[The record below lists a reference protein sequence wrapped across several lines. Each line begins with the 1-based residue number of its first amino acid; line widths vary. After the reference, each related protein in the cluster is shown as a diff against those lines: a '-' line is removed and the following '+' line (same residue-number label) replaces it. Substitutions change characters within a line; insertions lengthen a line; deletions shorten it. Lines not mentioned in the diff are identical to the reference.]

1 MYWIQLYQF
10 GRLDVRRPGTDE
22 TTPVAP
28 VRAAALL
35 SVVCAAQFMV
45 VLDVTVVNVA
55 LPSMRT
61 SLGFTH
67 AGLAWVVNAYALV
80 FAGLLLVG
88 GRLADLFG
96 RKRVFLA
103 GLLVFTLASVV
114 GGLASTPGWLIGARA
129 VQGVGAAVLAPA
141 TLTILTTSF
150 AEGPRRTKAL
160 AVWTALGLAGGTAGN
175 LIGGVLTEFASW
187 RATLLINLPIG
198 VLALVA
204 AIGVLA
210 PDSAPRSR
218 VRLDVLGAVLVT
230 CGLAAIAYGFG
241 EAAVWGWSAP
251 VTVSALGAG
260 VGVMAVFVYVETRW
274 ARVPLIPLSLLRTRS
289 VAVGNAA
296 MLLAGACLNPMWFF
310 LTLSMQNV
318 LGYTPMRTGLAFL
331 PHTLV
336 TIAVGT
342 RVTPWL
348 MRRVAARI
356 LIVAGALLAAAGFA
370 WQAQLGA
377 DSTYLT
383 GILGPALVFSVGA
396 GLLNTPLT
404 AAVTAGVPLADAG
417 AASGLMN
424 TTKQVG
430 AALGLAALIT
440 VAAGSAVGYERAFW
454 LMAAVMIGV
463 AGIAVGLPGYRDQR

>member
-1 MYWIQLYQF
+1 M
-10 GRLDVRRPGTDE
+10 RRPGTDE
-22 TTPVAP
+22 KTAVAP
-28 VRAAALL
+28 ARAGVLL
-35 SVVCAAQFMV
+35 TVVCAAQFMV
-45 VLDVTVVNVA
+45 VLDISVVNVA
-55 LPSMRT
+55 LPSMRS
-61 SLGFTH
+61 SLGFTD

-88 GRLADLFG
+88 GRLADVFG

-103 GLLVFTLASVV
+103 GLLVFTVASLV
-114 GGLASTPGWLIGARA
+114 GGLASSPGWLIGARA

-175 LIGGVLTEFASW
+175 LLGGVLTEFASW

-198 VLALVA
+198 VLVLVA
-204 AIGVLA
+204 AIGVIA
-210 PDSAPRSR
+210 PDSAPRAR
-218 VRLDVLGAVLVT
+218 VRLDVAGAVLVT

-241 EAAVWGWSAP
+241 QAAARGWSAP
-251 VTVSALGAG
+251 VSALAAG
-260 VGVMAVFVYVETRW
+260 VGLVAVFVFVETRW
-274 ARVPLIPLSLLRTRS
+274 VRMPLLPLALLRIRS
-289 VAVGNAA
+289 VAVGNVA

-310 LTLSMQNV
+310 LTLSMQDV
-318 LGYTPMRTGLAFL
+318 LGYTPMQTGLAFL

-342 RVTPWL
+342 QVTPWL
-348 MRRVAARI
+348 MRRVEARV
-356 LIVAGALLAAAGFA
+356 LIAGGALLAAAGFA
-370 WQAQLGA
+370 WQAQLGP

-383 GILGPALVFSVGA
+383 GILGPALVFSIGA

-404 AAVTAGVPLADAG
+404 AAVTAGVPAADAG

-440 VAAGSAVGYERAFW
+440 ATAGPVPGYDRAFW
-454 LMAAVMIGV
+454 LIAVAAIAVAAV
-463 AGIAVGLPGYRDQR
+463 AAGLPAHRDRR

>member
-1 MYWIQLYQF
+1 M
-10 GRLDVRRPGTDE
+10 RRPDTDE

-45 VLDVTVVNVA
+45 VLDVSVMNVA
-55 LPSMRT
+55 LPSIRT
-61 SLGFTH
+61 SLGFTDT
-67 AGLAWVVNAYALV
+67 GLAWVVNAYALV

-96 RKRVFLA
+96 RKRIFLA
-103 GLLVFTLASVV
+103 GLLAFTLASGV

-129 VQGVGAAVLAPA
+129 VQGMGAAVLAPA

-175 LIGGVLTEFASW
+175 LLGGVLTEFASW

-218 VRLDVLGAVLVT
+218 ARLDAVGAVLVT
-230 CGLAAIAYGFG
+230 CGLTAIAYGFG
-241 EAAVWGWSAP
+241 EAATRGWSTP
-251 VTVSALGAG
+251 MTVSALMIGAG
-260 VGVMAVFVYVETRW
+260 LIAVFVLVETRW
-274 ARVPLIPLSLLRTRS
+274 ARAPLIPLSLLRIRS

-318 LGYTPMRTGLAFL
+318 LDYTPMQTGLAFL

-342 RVTPWL
+342 QVTPWL
-348 MRRVAARI
+348 MRRVDARA
-356 LIVAGALLAAAGFA
+356 LIVAGALAAAAGFA
-370 WQAQLGA
+370 WQAQLGP

-440 VAAGSAVGYERAFW
+440 ATAGPAADYGRAFW
-454 LMAAVMIGV
+454 LIAAAMLGV
-463 AGIAVGLPGYRDQR
+463 AGIAVGLPGHRDRR

>member
-1 MYWIQLYQF
+1 M
-10 GRLDVRRPGTDE
+10 RRPGTDE
-22 TTPVAP
+22 ETAVAP
-28 VRAAALL
+28 ARAGALL
-35 SVVCAAQFMV
+35 TVVCAAQFMV
-45 VLDVTVVNVA
+45 VLDISVVNVA

-61 SLGFTH
+61 SLGFTD

-88 GRLADLFG
+88 GRLADVFG

-103 GLLVFTLASVV
+103 GLLVFTVASLV
-114 GGLASTPGWLIGARA
+114 GGLASSPGWLIGARA

-175 LIGGVLTEFASW
+175 LLGGVLTEFASW
-187 RATLLINLPIG
+187 RATLLINLPVG
-198 VLALVA
+198 VLVLVVA
-204 AIGVLA
+204 TAVIA
-210 PDSAPRSR
+210 PDSAPRAR
-218 VRLDVLGAVLVT
+218 VRLDVAGAVLVT

-241 EAAVWGWSAP
+241 QAAARGWSAP
-251 VTVSALGAG
+251 GTVSALAAGAG
-260 VGVMAVFVYVETRW
+260 LVAVFVFVETRW
-274 ARVPLIPLSLLRTRS
+274 VPVPLLPLALLRIRS
-289 VAVGNAA
+289 VAVGNVA

-310 LTLSMQNV
+310 LTLSMRDV
-318 LGYTPMRTGLAFL
+318 LGYTPMQTGLAFL

-342 RVTPWL
+342 QVTPWL
-348 MRRVAARI
+348 MRRVEARV
-356 LIVAGALLAAAGFA
+356 LIAGGALLAAAGFA
-370 WQAQLGA
+370 WQAQLGT
-377 DSTYLT
+377 DDTYLT
-383 GILGPALVFSVGA
+383 GILGPALVFSIGA

-404 AAVTAGVPLADAG
+404 AAVTAGVPAADAG

-440 VAAGSAVGYERAFW
+440 ATAGSVPGYDRAFW
-454 LMAAVMIGV
+454 L
-463 AGIAVGLPGYRDQR
+463 IAVAMIAVAAIAAGLPAHRDRR

>member
-1 MYWIQLYQF
+1 M
-10 GRLDVRRPGTDE
+10 RRPGTDDKA
-22 TTPVAP
+22 VAP
-28 VRAAALL
+28 APAAALL

-45 VLDVTVVNVA
+45 VLDISVVNVA

-61 SLGFTH
+61 SLGFTDT
-67 AGLAWVVNAYALV
+67 GLAWAVNAYALV

-103 GLLVFTLASVV
+103 GLLVFTVASLV

-141 TLTILTTSF
+141 TLTILTTTF
-150 AEGPRRTKAL
+150 TEGPRRTRAL

-175 LIGGVLTEFASW
+175 LLGGVLTEFASW
-187 RATLLINLPIG
+187 RATLLINVPVG
-198 VLALVA
+198 VLALAVA
-204 AIGVLA
+204 VAVIA
-210 PDSAPRSR
+210 PDSAHHSR
-218 VRLDVLGAVLVT
+218 VRLDVVGAVLVT

-241 EAAVWGWSAP
+241 ESATSGWSAP
-251 VTVSALGAG
+251 VTMLALATGAAL
-260 VGVMAVFVYVETRW
+260 MAVFILVETRW
-274 ARVPLIPLSLLRTRS
+274 VQSPLIPLSLLRIRS
-289 VAVGNAA
+289 VALGNVA
-296 MLLAGACLNPMWFF
+296 MLLAGACLSPMWFF

-318 LGYTPMRTGLAFL
+318 LGYTPMQTGLAFL

-342 RVTPWL
+342 QVTPWL
-348 MRRVAARI
+348 MRRVEARV
-356 LIVAGALLAAAGFA
+356 LIAAGAMPAAAGFA
-370 WQAQLGA
+370 WQAQLGP

-383 GILGPALVFSVGA
+383 GIAGPALVFSIGA

-404 AAVTAGVPLADAG
+404 AAVTAGIPLADAG

-424 TTKQVG
+424 TTKQIG

-440 VAAGSAVGYERAFW
+440 ASAGSADGYERAF
-454 LMAAVMIGV
+454 LLIAAAMIVV
-463 AGIAVGLPGYRDQR
+463 AATAVGLPAHRDR